1 MRRMTTRE
9 MTAAAAT
16 ALLLAAGAGTAQ
28 AVAAEPADRPAATT
42 GPAVGPPT
50 AHTTWTGQVLAAV
63 TARRAPRPSAR
74 PVMVLQPIAP
84 LGGGLT
90 VVQIEA
96 RTTGGD
102 GRDWVRVRL
111 PVRPNGTQ
119 GWIPMDVLRLS
130 STAMRIR
137 IDLSE
142 RRLTLFR
149 AGRVV
154 RHVRVAIGKPGTPTP
169 RGRFAVAEM
178 IRTRTP
184 GAFIGPVVFPLT
196 GFSETLNEY
205 AGGNG
210 RVAMHGTSV
219 PHLLGTRASHGC
231 IRMSNRDVVALARIV
246 RPGTP
251 VQIVP

>member
-1 MRRMTTRE
+1 MPLRAWFAAAAALAAALPAAG
-9 MTAAAAT
+9 TAAAT
-16 ALLLAAGAGTAQ
+16 PP
-28 AVAAEPADRPAATT
+28 VAEPR
-42 GPAVGPPT
+42 VGPPT
-50 AHTTWTGQVLAAV
+50 ERITWTGEVLAAV
-63 TARRAPRPSAR
+63 TARAAPGPSGRRVA
-74 PVMVLQPIAP
+74 VLQPIAP

-96 RTTGGD
+96 RRVGTD
-102 GRDWVRVRL
+102 GREWVRVRL
-111 PVRPNGTQ
+111 PIRPNGTQ
-119 GWIPMDVLRLS
+119 GWIPLDVLRVS

-137 IDLSE
+137 IDLSD
-142 RRLTLFR
+142 RRLTLLR
-149 AGRVV
+149 AGRTV
-154 RHVRVAIGKPGTPTP
+154 RRVRVAIGAPGTPTP
-169 RGRFAVAEM
+169 LGRFAVAEM

-231 IRMSNRDVVALARIV
+231 IRMSNADVVALSRIV